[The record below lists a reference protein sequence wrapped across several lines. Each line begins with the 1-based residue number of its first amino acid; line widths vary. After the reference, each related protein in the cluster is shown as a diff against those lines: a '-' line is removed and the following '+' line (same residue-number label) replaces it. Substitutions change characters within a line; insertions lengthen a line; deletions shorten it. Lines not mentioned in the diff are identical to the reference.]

1 MQMARSMI
9 PSDDLLVLWA
19 EAIQTATY
27 LKNRAPHSADKLHR
41 TPYKLL
47 YGVKPHVGHL
57 HPFGSDCYVHI
68 PVEARKPGTKLL
80 DRAEKGI
87 FVGYGRNDETLRV
100 YVPARNVVFESR
112 DVRVI

>member
-1 MQMARSMI
+1 VNDGAR
-9 PSDDLLVLWA
+9 LTVLWA

-41 TPYKLL
+41 TPYKLVH
-47 YGVKPHVGHL
+47 GFKPYIGHL
-57 HPFGSDCYVHI
+57 HLFGADCYVHI

-80 DRAEKGI
+80 DQAEKGI
-87 FVGYGRNDETLRV
+87 FVGYGCNDETLCV
-100 YVPARNVVFESR
+100 YVLARNVVLESC